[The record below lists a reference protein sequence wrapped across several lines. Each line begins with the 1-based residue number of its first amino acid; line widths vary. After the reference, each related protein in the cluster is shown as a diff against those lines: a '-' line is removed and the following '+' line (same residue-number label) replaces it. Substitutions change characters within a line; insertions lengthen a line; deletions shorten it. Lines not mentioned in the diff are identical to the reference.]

1 MPRTRI
7 KICGVRDEEA
17 AIAAVDSG
25 ADAVGFMFVRSSVRY
40 IDPAE
45 AAELMAMLPPMVAS
59 VGVFMNTPLESFLD
73 IEEQCPTTHTQL
85 HGEESEDLIASCAP
99 IIKAIRFSPTTIADD
114 LERLN
119 ENENVEAILIDGPSP
134 GAGVPFQWTDLA
146 SHLENIAKPVFLAGG
161 LTPENVGEAVRT
173 LRPYGVDVSSG
184 VERDRGVKDPA
195 LIEAFC
201 EAVRRADAT
210 AD

>member
-17 AIAAVDSG
+17 ALAAVDAG
-25 ADAVGFMFVRSSVRY
+25 ADAIGFMFVRSSVRY
-40 IDPAE
+40 IDPAD

-59 VGVFMNTPLESFLD
+59 VGVFMNTPLDSFLD

-85 HGEESEDLIASCAP
+85 HGEESTELIASCAP
-99 IIKAIRFSPTTIADD
+99 IIKAIRFSPSTIADD
-114 LERLN
+114 LQELDQ
-119 ENENVEAILIDGPSP
+119 NENVEAILIDGPSP
-134 GAGVPFQWTDLA
+134 GAGVPFQWTDLKP
-146 SHLENIAKPVFLAGG
+146 HLETIAKPVFLAGG
-161 LTPENVGEAVRT
+161 LTPDNVADAIRT

-184 VERDRGVKDPA
+184 VERDRGMKDPA

-201 EAVRRADAT
+201 DAVRRADLT

>member
-1 MPRTRI
+1 
-7 KICGVRDEEA
+7 
-17 AIAAVDSG
+17 
-25 ADAVGFMFVRSSVRY
+25 
-40 IDPAE
+40 
-45 AAELMAMLPPMVAS
+45 MLPPMVAS
-59 VGVFMNTPLESFLD
+59 VGVFMNTSIDSFLD

-85 HGEESEDLIASCAP
+85 HGEESEELIASCAP
-99 IIKAIRFSPTTIADD
+99 IIKAIRFSPATIADD
-114 LERLN
+114 LQRLD

-134 GAGVPFQWTDLA
+134 GAGVPFQWTDLRP
-146 SHLENIAKPVFLAGG
+146 HLENIAKPVFLAGG

-201 EAVRRADAT
+201 EAVRRADLSG
-210 AD
+210 D